1 MKAYPQLAA
10 RMFGVPLAIHPLKA
24 KVIAQALAGRF
35 DIRDVTIVDANG
47 RPMAGDWYGEDDGF
61 SEEAKPDP
69 GYDVVQGVAII
80 NIAGTL
86 VHRST
91 SIRPYSGMLGYNAI
105 RQAFLGALEDSEVR
119 AIVLLC
125 NSPGGEVSG
134 CFDLVDTIYAA
145 RGDKP
150 ITAICDDMAYSAC
163 YAIASAADSIVV
175 PRTGG
180 VGSVGVVTMHA
191 QWSKALSEAGVEVTI
206 FQHGDRKA
214 AGNPYAPLSK
224 VDRDEFQADISALGD
239 LFDNTAARNRGKTV
253 ASIREMQA
261 RTYMGAAGVDAG
273 LADAVLAP
281 DEAFRV
287 LLSELG

>member
-35 DIRDVTIVDANG
+35 DIRDVTIVDASG

-163 YAIASAADSIVV
+163 YAIASAADTIVV
-175 PRTGG
+175 VDGEILGKPRDAAHAAQRPGP
-180 VGSVGVVTMHA
+180 VAHCIHVDHVVVDHVA
-191 QWSKALSEAGVEVTI
+191 PERRRPVEHRRD
-206 FQHGDRKA
+206 QPGQDRK
-214 AGNPYAPLSK
+214 S
-224 VDRDEFQADISALGD
+224 V
-239 LFDNTAARNRGKTV
+239 V
-253 ASIREMQA
+253 
-261 RTYMGAAGVDAG
+261 
-273 LADAVLAP
+273 
-281 DEAFRV
+281 
-287 LLSELG
+287 

>member
-1 MKAYPQLAA
+1 
-10 RMFGVPLAIHPLKA
+10 
-24 KVIAQALAGRF
+24 
-35 DIRDVTIVDANG
+35 
-47 RPMAGDWYGEDDGF
+47 
-61 SEEAKPDP
+61 
-69 GYDVVQGVAII
+69 
-80 NIAGTL
+80 
-86 VHRST
+86 
-91 SIRPYSGMLGYNAI
+91 MLGYNAI

-163 YAIASAADSIVV
+163 YAIASAADTIVV

-180 VGSVGVVTMHA
+180 VGSVGVITMHA
-191 QWSKALSEAGVEVTI
+191 DWSEALKGAGVKVSI